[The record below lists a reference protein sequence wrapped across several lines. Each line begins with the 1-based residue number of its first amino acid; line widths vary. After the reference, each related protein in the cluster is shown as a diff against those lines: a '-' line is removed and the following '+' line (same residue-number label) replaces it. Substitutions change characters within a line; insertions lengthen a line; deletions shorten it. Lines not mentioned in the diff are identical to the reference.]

1 MISLI
6 PLRFFALLILGLS
19 LWGCVYEA
27 QGHGHRLTLEG
38 TLIQG
43 GLMIGTA
50 APNAEVWLNEKPIR
64 VYDDGRFLLGFG
76 RDAMPHQHLRV
87 RWPSGRIEETLLTIG
102 AQTYEVQRINR
113 VDQTRVTPPQEMRDR
128 IARENAQTRAAR
140 DTETST
146 AFFDAGWIWPVS
158 GPITGVYGS
167 ARIYNGTPGNPHWGL
182 DIAAPTGRPVLA
194 PSAGIVRLVHEDNYF
209 AGGLV
214 ILDHGYGLTSS
225 FLHLSRIFVRPGDLI
240 EQGAILGEVGSTGR
254 STGPHLDW
262 RMNLGSDT
270 RLDVALL
277 PLPDGP

>member
-1 MISLI
+1 MISSP
-6 PLRFFALLILGLS
+6 PLRFFALLILSLS
-19 LWGCVYEA
+19 LWGCTHE
-27 QGHGHRLTLEG
+27 GDGRRLTLEG
-38 TLIQG
+38 RLIQG
-43 GLMIGTA
+43 GLMIGMA
-50 APNAEVWLNEKPIR
+50 APDAEVWLNEKHIR

-76 RDAMPHQHLRV
+76 RDAVASQHLRV
-87 RWPSGRIEETLLTIG
+87 RWPSGRIEETRLTIE

-113 VDQTRVTPPQEMRDR
+113 VDQTRVTPPQEMLDR

-140 DTETST
+140 DAETST

-182 DIAAPTGRPVLA
+182 DIAAPKGRPVLA
-194 PSAGIVRLVHEDNYF
+194 PSAGVVRLVHEDNYF

-214 ILDHGYGLTSS
+214 ILDHGYGLSSS
-225 FLHLSRIFVRPGDLI
+225 FLHLSRIFVRPGDLVG
-240 EQGAILGEVGSTGR
+240 QGTILGEVGSTGR